1 MDNTK
6 KSKLH
11 NKVLVGMQGSM
22 ILLIIW
28 QIFILK
34 LLERGSINT
43 FVATLCIVGVFVV
56 VMGGLT
62 IQIRFFLEKIMS
74 IFSGTTNTAD
84 TVLDEKAKKIVE
96 RKDELGEMARMVQ
109 NTFSSVGR
117 IIGGIKDVSEKLGNV
132 SESLAEIYGSM
143 SVAVEQSDEEVQ
155 SIANNTGL
163 QARQI
168 MDMKEKID
176 DISES
181 IETIADNVELLA
193 QSSKIMR
200 TCDEEAEGI
209 MKELVEISKNSSEA
223 MKSVKQ
229 QTELTNQSAQK
240 IRSATEII
248 AGISNKT
255 NLLALNASIEAARA
269 GEHGKGFAVVAEEI
283 RTLADQSRKS
293 TEEIGEIVEILLK
306 NSDISVEITEEVS
319 GAFLKQNE
327 KIQEAETIFSS
338 LNKEVGKVGGF
349 VTEIAEE
356 VQELRDSK
364 NIIDVAANELSL
376 EATQNV
382 ESAEVTSEN
391 MKKLR
396 QEVEECSEVTEA
408 VVNISKEQI
417 GYMKEFE
424 EIFLNK

>member
-1 MDNTK
+1 MDSK
-6 KSKLH
+6 KRKAIRNKLMF
-11 NKVLVGMQGSM
+11 GMQGSAV
-22 ILLIIW
+22 LLIVW
-28 QIFILK
+28 QIIVLK

-43 FVATLCIVGVFVV
+43 LVATLCIVGVFVV

-62 IQIRFFLEKIMS
+62 IEIRFFFGKIMS
-74 IFSGTTNTAD
+74 IFEGNVNGTD
-84 TVLDEKAKKIVE
+84 KVMDEKARKLAE

-109 NTFSSVGR
+109 ETFSSVAG
-117 IIGGIKDVSEKLGNV
+117 IIGGIKAVSEKLGNV

-155 SIANNTGL
+155 SITNNTGL

-193 QSSKIMR
+193 QSSKVMR
-200 TCDEEAEGI
+200 TCDEEAECI
-209 MKELVEISKNSSEA
+209 MNELVEISRNSSEA
-223 MKSVKQ
+223 MESVKQ

-306 NSDISVEITEEVS
+306 NSDISVEIAEEVS

-327 KIQEAETIFSS
+327 KIQEAEAIFGS

-408 VVNISKEQI
+408 VVNISKEQT